1 MQNLTSKQPKK
12 NQSTSLTD
20 NPVEQVRGIGRSV
33 GKTVVKDL
41 MGGIATDALA
51 SLFGTPKPA
60 TKGEMQPGQAV
71 EMPSP
76 KSAATPAEM
85 PMSPRM
91 PWLPERFP
99 GFPGHARRPEQKP
112 AFNLE
117 VMRQLKEQEVLV
129 QRKIDE
135 IRVEIKQLIAEV
147 KTVDKEIQQA
157 AANEYVDPGEY
168 HLNFL
173 DRLKTAL
180 RLMLVEMKTSSTWL
194 QTHQSKKK
202 RMGYWNQYKK
212 KGTTFGLSH
221 ERNVAT
227 QVG

>member
-1 MQNLTSKQPKK
+1 M
-12 NQSTSLTD
+12 QSTNPKPAKKSQSAPITD
-20 NPVEQVRGIGRSV
+20 NPVEQVRGIGRSI
-33 GKTVVKDL
+33 GKTVVQDL
-41 MGGIATDALA
+41 MGGMASDALA

-60 TKGEMQPGQAV
+60 TKGDMQPGQAV
-71 EMPSP
+71 ELP
-76 KSAATPAEM
+76 KVNTQAQSDEM
-85 PMSPRM
+85 PWPPRM

-99 GFPGHARRPEQKP
+99 NFPGRARRMEQKP
-112 AFNLE
+112 AFNPE
-117 VMRQLKEQEVLV
+117 IMRQLKEQELLV

-135 IRVEIKQLIAEV
+135 IRMEIKQLISEV

-157 AANEYVDPGEY
+157 ASNEYVDPGEY

-180 RLMLVEMKTSSTWL
+180 NLMLVEMKTSSTWL
-194 QTHQSKKK
+194 QTHKSKKK
-202 RMGYWNQYKK
+202 RMGYWAQYKK